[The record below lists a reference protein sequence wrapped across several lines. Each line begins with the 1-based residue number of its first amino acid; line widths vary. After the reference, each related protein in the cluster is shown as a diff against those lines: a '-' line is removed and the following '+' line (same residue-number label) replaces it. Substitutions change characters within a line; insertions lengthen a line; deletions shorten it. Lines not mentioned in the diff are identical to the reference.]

1 MQKHLQKLLL
11 IVAMMVVPWVTQAQT
26 LEGMNCRY
34 GMKRKKKEI
43 FSVFFV
49 PMTELGFGENKRK
62 SIWGILFGDETLVTL
77 YQRPINSSYSFP
89 M

>member
-11 IVAMMVVPWVTQAQT
+11 IVAMMVAPWVTQGQAFHYT
-26 LEGMNCRY
+26 CNFDNDSDTAGW
-34 GMKRKKKEI
+34 
-43 FSVFFV
+43 VFV
-49 PMTELGFGENKRK
+49 KRK
-62 SIWGILFGDETLVTL
+62 SFWGILFGDETLVTL